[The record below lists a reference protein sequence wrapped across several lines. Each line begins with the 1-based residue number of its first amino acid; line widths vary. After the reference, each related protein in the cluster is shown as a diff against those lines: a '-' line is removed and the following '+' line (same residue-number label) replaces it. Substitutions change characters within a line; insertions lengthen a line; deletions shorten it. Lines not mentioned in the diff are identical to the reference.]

1 MKGTIIATFT
11 VFTLFLLTLAGCKTT
26 VSYTG
31 LRPADV
37 SLPSNVKS
45 VLLLNRYKPT
55 KQNKWLNIVE
65 GLFTGEILFADKR
78 GVEQTLA
85 GLQSRL
91 QSGPKFT
98 VSIANEIFEGT
109 GTGMFPP
116 PLQMADIDRL
126 CKTYNA
132 DAVIALEAFDS
143 DINITSEPRQRKRS
157 VNGKEVIENFFLAS
171 ENVRINVG
179 WRIYNGAGG
188 TVIDQ
193 HQMFSNEVFTN
204 EGNTVE
210 IARRGLLFPADAIM
224 RTGYS
229 AGDGYGVRIA
239 PSWVRYTRE
248 IYGRAVPINNMKIA
262 KRMAVRGDWQ
272 QAAEIW
278 QKFANHPRQKV
289 AKRAMYNRA
298 VAAEMLGKYD
308 EALEWARRAADTYGL
323 RNANRYIFV
332 LNARLNELQ
341 RLDQQMETKP

>member
-1 MKGTIIATFT
+1 MKVTTVATFT
-11 VFTLFLLTLAGCKTT
+11 IITFCFLLLSGCKTT

-37 SLPSNVKS
+37 TLPSNVKS

-65 GLFTGEILFADKR
+65 GIFTGEILFADKR
-78 GVEQTLA
+78 GVDQTLA

-116 PLQMADIDRL
+116 PLQLADIDRL
-126 CKTYNA
+126 CKTYNV

-143 DINITSEPRQRKRS
+143 DIKITTEPRQRKRTE
-157 VNGKEVIENFFLAS
+157 NGKEIIENYFLAS

-188 TVIDQ
+188 AVIDQ
-193 HQMFSNEVFTN
+193 HQMYSTEIFTR
-204 EGNTVE
+204 EGQTAE

-224 RTGYS
+224 RTGLN
-229 AGDGYGVRIA
+229 AGDSYGVRIA

-248 IYGRAVPINNMKIA
+248 IYGRAAPNKNMKIA

-278 QKFANHPRQKV
+278 QKFSNHPRQKV

-308 EALEWARRAADTYGL
+308 EALEWARKAADTYGL
-323 RNANRYIFV
+323 RNANRYIFM
-332 LNARLNELQ
+332 LNARLSELQ
-341 RLDQQMETKP
+341 RLDHQMETTP

>member
-1 MKGTIIATFT
+1 MKAFIIATFT
-11 VFTLFLLTLAGCKTT
+11 IFTLLLFTLAGCKTT

-37 SLPSNVKS
+37 NLPSNVKS

-55 KQNKWLNIVE
+55 KQNRWLNIVE

-126 CKTYNA
+126 CKTYNV

-143 DINITSEPRQRKRS
+143 DINITAEPRQRKRT

-188 TVIDQ
+188 AVIDQ
-193 HQMFSNEVFTN
+193 HQMYSSEVFTH
-204 EGNTVE
+204 EGNTAE

-239 PSWVRYTRE
+239 PSWVRYVRE
-248 IYGRAVPINNMKIA
+248 IYGRAAPVSNMKVA

-272 QAAEIW
+272 QAADLW
-278 QKFANHPRQKV
+278 QKLANSARPKV

-308 EALEWARRAADTYGL
+308 DALEWARKAANTYGL
-323 RNANRYIFV
+323 RNADRYIVV

-341 RLDQQMETKP
+341 RLDQQMENVQ

>member
-1 MKGTIIATFT
+1 
-11 VFTLFLLTLAGCKTT
+11 
-26 VSYTG
+26 
-31 LRPADV
+31 
-37 SLPSNVKS
+37 
-45 VLLLNRYKPT
+45 
-55 KQNKWLNIVE
+55 
-65 GLFTGEILFADKR
+65 
-78 GVEQTLA
+78 
-85 GLQSRL
+85 LQSRL

-126 CKTYNA
+126 CRTYNV

-143 DINITSEPRQRKRS
+143 DINITSEPRQRKRK

-188 TVIDQ
+188 AVIDQ
-193 HQMFSNEVFTN
+193 HQMFSNQVFTN
-204 EGNTVE
+204 QGPTPE

-224 RTGYS
+224 RTGFS
-229 AGDGYGVRIA
+229 AGDGYGIRIA

-248 IYGRAVPINNMKIA
+248 IYGRAAPVKSMRTA
-262 KRMAVRGDWQ
+262 KRMANRGDWQ
-272 QAAEIW
+272 QAADIW

-298 VAAEMLGKYD
+298 VAAEMMGKYD
-308 EALEWARRAADTYGL
+308 DALEWARKAANTYGL
-323 RNANRYIFV
+323 RNADRYIVV

-341 RLDQQMETKP
+341 RLDQQMENVQ